1 MRRLYEA
8 ATVFVGPPP
17 NRRPHLWGVIE
28 RMAIV
33 GWLIAL
39 LLGIVLAL
47 FSVGNQQSA
56 TINVLGATYR
66 DIPTWSVM
74 LASAAL
80 GALMVLVISL
90 VDRLRW
96 FMSSRFTKKV
106 LAEHKRM
113 IVQRDN
119 RIAELEQEVLRL
131 RGAA

>member
-1 MRRLYEA
+1 
-8 ATVFVGPPP
+8 
-17 NRRPHLWGVIE
+17 
-28 RMAIV
+28 MAIV

-39 LLGIVLAL
+39 FLGIVLAL

-56 TINVLGATYR
+56 TINVLGTSYQE
-66 DIPTWSVM
+66 IPTWGVI

-90 VDRLRW
+90 VDRVRW
-96 FMSSRFTKKV
+96 FMSTRFTKKV
-106 LAEHKRM
+106 LTEHKRM
-113 IVQRDN
+113 IIQRDN

>member
-1 MRRLYEA
+1 L
-8 ATVFVGPPP
+8 
-17 NRRPHLWGVIE
+17 
-28 RMAIV
+28 AIV

-56 TINVLGATYR
+56 TINVLGASYQE
-66 DIPTWSVM
+66 IPTWVVM

-90 VDRLRW
+90 VDRVRW
-96 FMSSRFTKKV
+96 FMSTRFTKKV
-106 LAEHKRM
+106 LTEHKRM
-113 IVQRDN
+113 IIQRDN

>member
-1 MRRLYEA
+1 
-8 ATVFVGPPP
+8 
-17 NRRPHLWGVIE
+17 
-28 RMAIV
+28 MAII
-33 GWLIAL
+33 GWLVAL
-39 LLGIVLAL
+39 LLGVVLAL

-56 TINVLGATYR
+56 TINFLGSTYR
-66 DIPTWSVM
+66 DIPTWIVM
-74 LASAAL
+74 LACAAI

-96 FMSSRFTKKV
+96 YMTSRFTKKV

>member
-1 MRRLYEA
+1 
-8 ATVFVGPPP
+8 
-17 NRRPHLWGVIE
+17 
-28 RMAIV
+28 MAIV

-56 TINVLGATYR
+56 TINVLGTSYQQ
-66 DIPTWSVM
+66 IPTWVVM

-90 VDRLRW
+90 VDRVRW

-106 LAEHKRM
+106 LTEHKKM
-113 IVQRDN
+113 IIQRDN

>member
-1 MRRLYEA
+1 
-8 ATVFVGPPP
+8 
-17 NRRPHLWGVIE
+17 
-28 RMAIV
+28 MAIV